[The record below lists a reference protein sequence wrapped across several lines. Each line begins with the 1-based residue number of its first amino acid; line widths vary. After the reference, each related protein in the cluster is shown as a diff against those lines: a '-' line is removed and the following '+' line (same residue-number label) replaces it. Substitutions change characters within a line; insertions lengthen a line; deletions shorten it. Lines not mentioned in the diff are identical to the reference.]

1 MKKIGNV
8 VGLVGWRGMV
18 GSVLM
23 DRMQAEGDFGLIE
36 PVFFSTSNAG
46 GKAPAQAKNE
56 TTLKDANDI
65 DALKKCDIVLTCQG
79 GDYTKEVYPKLR
91 AAGWQ
96 GHWIDAASALRM
108 ADDAVIILDPVNR
121 NVIDQSLSQGGKNWI
136 GGNCTVSLML
146 MAMGGLFQHDLVEWV
161 SAMTYQAASGAGAQ
175 NMRELLQQMGALH
188 DAVKAELADP
198 ASAILDID
206 RKVSATMRAAAFPTQ
221 NFRNTALAGSLIP
234 WIDVPVEHG
243 QSKEEWK
250 GGAECNK
257 ILGRPA
263 FRSAGSIPIDGLCVR
278 IGAMRCHSQGLTVK
292 LRKDVP
298 LSDIE
303 SILANANDWVKV
315 VPNQREI
322 SERDLTPAAVTGTLT
337 VPVGRLHKLA
347 MGEEY
352 LGAFTVGDQLLWG
365 AAEPLRRMLR
375 ILLQA

>member
-1 MKKIGNV
+1 
-8 VGLVGWRGMV
+8 MV

-23 DRMQAEGDFGLIE
+23 QRMVEERDFDHIE
-36 PVFFSTSNAG
+36 PVYFSTSAAG
-46 GKAPAQAKNE
+46 GKAP
-56 TTLKDANDI
+56 TLGGKEGGNLQDAMSI
-65 DALKKCDIVLTCQG
+65 DALRQCDIVITCQG
-79 GDYTKEVYPKLR
+79 GDYTKEVFPKLR
-91 AAGWQ
+91 AAGWN

-108 ADDAVIILDPVNR
+108 EKDAVIILDPVNL
-121 NVIDQSLSQGGKNWI
+121 NVIQDSLAKGGKNWI

-146 MAMGGLFQHDLVEWV
+146 MGLGGLFQSDLVEWV

-175 NMRELLQQMGALH
+175 NMRELLSQMGALH

-206 RKVSATMRAAAFPTQ
+206 RKIAETMRAPSFPTK

-234 WIDVPVEHG
+234 WIDVPVEGG

-263 FRSAGSIPIDGLCVR
+263 FRMPGSIPIDGLCVR
-278 IGAMRCHSQGLTVK
+278 IGAMRCHSQGLTIK
-292 LRKDVP
+292 LKKDVP
-298 LSDIE
+298 LDELTEI
-303 SILANANDWVKV
+303 IAKANPWVKV
-315 VPNQREI
+315 VANEREI
-322 SERDLTPAAVTGTLT
+322 SERELTPAAVTGTLT

-347 MGEEY
+347 MGPEY

-375 ILLQA
+375 ILLDN

>member
-1 MKKIGNV
+1 MKK

-23 DRMQAEGDFGLIE
+23 QRMVEEGDFAHIE
-36 PVFFSTSNAG
+36 PVYFSTSAVG
-46 GKAPAQAKNE
+46 GKAPALGGKDGGLLQDAKSIDV
-56 TTLKDANDI
+56 LKQM
-65 DALKKCDIVLTCQG
+65 DIVITCQG
-79 GDYTKEVYPKLR
+79 GDYTKEVFPKLR
-91 AAGWQ
+91 AAGWT
-96 GHWIDAASALRM
+96 GHWIDAASTLRM
-108 ADDAVIILDPVNR
+108 DKDAVIILDPVNL
-121 NVIDQSLSQGGKNWI
+121 NVIQDALGKGGKNWI

-146 MAMGGLFQHDLVEWV
+146 MGLGGLFRADLVEWV

-175 NMRELLQQMGALH
+175 NMRELLSQMGALH
-188 DAVKAELADP
+188 DAVKADLADP

-206 RKVSATMRAAAFPTQ
+206 RKVAETMRASSFPTK

-234 WIDVPVEHG
+234 WIDVPVEGG

-263 FRSAGSIPIDGLCVR
+263 FRTPGSIPIDGLCVR
-278 IGAMRCHSQGLTVK
+278 IGAMRCHSQGLTIK
-292 LRKDVP
+292 LKKDVP
-298 LSDIE
+298 LDEISDI
-303 SILANANDWVKV
+303 IAKGNQWAKV
-315 VPNQREI
+315 VPNEREI
-322 SERDLTPAAVTGTLT
+322 SERELTPAAVTGTLT

-347 MGEEY
+347 MGPDF

-375 ILLQA
+375 LLLD